1 MAVSALGEVEDGEK
15 VVIIGATN
23 RPDAL
28 DPALR
33 RAGRFDREVCLGIPD
48 RSARKE
54 ILKVITEGMKLK
66 PDLDID
72 SLSAATP
79 GFVGA
84 DLKALASEAAIAAVN
99 R

>member
-1 MAVSALGEVEDGEK
+1 M
-15 VVIIGATN
+15 IGATN
-23 RPDAL
+23 RPDAI

-48 RSARKE
+48 VKARQH
-54 ILKVITEGMKLK
+54 ILKVVTSNLKLEEG
-66 PDLDID
+66 ID
-72 SLSAATP
+72 FEELAKYTP

-84 DLKALASEAAIAAVN
+84 DISSLTREAALAAVN